1 MVQIS
6 PVLVWAAV
14 QLLKSTQAMRADDA
28 QHVLFDSQ
36 QYSTEDVYKVK
47 DE

>member
-6 PVLVWAAV
+6 PVLAWAAV
-14 QLLKSTQAMRADDA
+14 QLLGSTQAMRADDA
-28 QHVLFDSQ
+28 QHVLFDPQ
-36 QYSTEDVYKVK
+36 EHSTEDVYKVK